1 LIAVG
6 IVVLASLLYAGAV
19 QIGTRNAQIASYMI
33 GQSAVRLVE
42 RLREVSAALAAGQLG
57 RNVGFDRTRVDA
69 VRVALANVE
78 QGSRDPLLHDSLPSA
93 DIARVR
99 AAWDGLGARRPDR
112 ALIRLT
118 SDAMRE
124 SYLRVGTVAVTRGSA
139 ANANGILAEAS
150 LLALPVANAQ
160 FARLAMMMNVIDP
173 TRQFGPFARAA
184 LTASYSEA
192 RLASN
197 VALDA
202 RWLDGLPPSIRAQ
215 AEDARSATTGFLDL
229 LRLHI
234 TRNDAFAHKSTLL
247 PSAATAATKLAQL
260 QEALL
265 PLLERQLVDAQR
277 EAKREIAL
285 IAGLVAAIIAIVT
298 LLSLQMLRS
307 QTRSRRSR
315 LAYQHQ
321 AMHDAL
327 TGLPNRRAFT
337 QAAAAAVAGWTP
349 VNDRTSWILSL
360 DLDYF
365 KEVNDRYGHQA
376 GDAFLI
382 AASQRLR
389 RATPDGDL
397 VARVGGDEFSVLVH
411 HYDPDSSHAQNV
423 GEAICAAFANPMSVE
438 GVEHRLAASV
448 GIVAI
453 DALHETVDS
462 VLRDADI
469 AMYRAKEDGG
479 DRCVLFD
486 DALRQKI
493 VDRAELASDLR
504 VALERGV
511 GPRVVFQPILALD
524 DRTCY
529 GFEAL
534 VRWRH
539 PIRGEVAAGLLID
552 VAQESRLMVPLGR
565 RVINEVC
572 RHLANWRAEGIDL
585 ETLSMHFNVSPMEA
599 SHPETY
605 ASIADA
611 MDAWKIPPQTL
622 VIELTE
628 TSSMD
633 SIDQAGQFLA
643 KLHEMGVR
651 VCLDD
656 FGTGYSSLQHLND
669 FQIDVIKVDRS
680 FVVSAAIDPAK
691 IPIVA
696 GIIALA
702 RGLNASVIA
711 EGIETIEQ
719 RELIDDLGCNLVQ
732 GYLFARPMPPEE
744 ALRFARMTLPA
755 QIAPAASA

>member
-1 LIAVG
+1 
-6 IVVLASLLYAGAV
+6 
-19 QIGTRNAQIASYMI
+19 
-33 GQSAVRLVE
+33 
-42 RLREVSAALAAGQLG
+42 
-57 RNVGFDRTRVDA
+57 
-69 VRVALANVE
+69 
-78 QGSRDPLLHDSLPSA
+78 
-93 DIARVR
+93 
-99 AAWDGLGARRPDR
+99 
-112 ALIRLT
+112 
-118 SDAMRE
+118 
-124 SYLRVGTVAVTRGSA
+124 
-139 ANANGILAEAS
+139 
-150 LLALPVANAQ
+150 
-160 FARLAMMMNVIDP
+160 
-173 TRQFGPFARAA
+173 
-184 LTASYSEA
+184 
-192 RLASN
+192 
-197 VALDA
+197 
-202 RWLDGLPPSIRAQ
+202 
-215 AEDARSATTGFLDL
+215 
-229 LRLHI
+229 
-234 TRNDAFAHKSTLL
+234 
-247 PSAATAATKLAQL
+247 
-260 QEALL
+260 
-265 PLLERQLVDAQR
+265 
-277 EAKREIAL
+277 
-285 IAGLVAAIIAIVT
+285 
-298 LLSLQMLRS
+298 
-307 QTRSRRSR
+307 
-315 LAYQHQ
+315 
-321 AMHDAL
+321 
-327 TGLPNRRAFT
+327 
-337 QAAAAAVAGWTP
+337 
-349 VNDRTSWILSL
+349 
-360 DLDYF
+360 
-365 KEVNDRYGHQA
+365 
-376 GDAFLI
+376 
-382 AASQRLR
+382 
-389 RATPDGDL
+389 
-397 VARVGGDEFSVLVH
+397 
-411 HYDPDSSHAQNV
+411 
-423 GEAICAAFANPMSVE
+423 
-438 GVEHRLAASV
+438 
-448 GIVAI
+448 
-453 DALHETVDS
+453 
-462 VLRDADI
+462 
-469 AMYRAKEDGG
+469 
-479 DRCVLFD
+479 
-486 DALRQKI
+486 
-493 VDRAELASDLR
+493 
-504 VALERGV
+504 
-511 GPRVVFQPILALD
+511 VFQPILALD